1 MMRKLT
7 VADYMTVAPY
17 SIGLDQS
24 LRTAER
30 RMREQHIRHLP
41 VLEGGVL
48 HGVVS
53 ERDIA
58 IVEALG
64 DVNIDKLTVE
74 EAMSGEPYT
83 VAASAPLARVAR
95 AMAEHKYGC
104 AVVLERERVKGIL
117 TTTDMLKALAD
128 VLEDNGAAQE
138 SMAPS
143 QVRAVILAEHVH
155 IRALLDRVDL
165 AAARVLAAG
174 GTDPAMVKSLESS
187 ALHLVTALKAHI
199 ELENRV
205 LAPAL
210 AEEPGFGPT
219 RSERLLREHRSQ
231 ESELERIKNMVAEGQ
246 KPPFALATAVRQL
259 VSALRQDMEIEEV
272 TLLGSNLLRDDD
284 IPEDCLTG

>member
-1 MMRKLT
+1 MTRKLT

-24 LRTAER
+24 LQGAAS
-30 RMREQHIRHLP
+30 RMREHRIRHLP

-58 IVEALG
+58 MVEALG
-64 DVNIDKLTVE
+64 EVDIGKLTVE
-74 EAMSGEPYT
+74 EAMSSEPYT

-95 AMAEHKYGC
+95 AMADHKYGC
-104 AVVLERERVKGIL
+104 AVVVERERVKGIL
-117 TTTDMLKALAD
+117 TTTDVMRALAD
-128 VLEDNGAAQE
+128 VLEDSGAAHE

-143 QVRAVILAEHVH
+143 QARAVILAEHVH

-165 AAARVLAAG
+165 AAARILAA
-174 GTDPAMVKSLESS
+174 SS
-187 ALHLVTALKAHI
+187 EPGVVHALQNSANHLVTALKAHI
-199 ELENRV
+199 EMENRV

-219 RSERLLREHRSQ
+219 RSERLLREHRLQQAELDRFASMLQ
-231 ESELERIKNMVAEGQ
+231 EGSE
-246 KPPFALATAVRQL
+246 PPVSLARMVRQL
-259 VSALRQDMEIEEV
+259 VSGLRQDMDIEET

-284 IPEDCLTG
+284 IPDDCATG